1 MTNRPEEI
9 WDIIYL
15 DPCLIAEGLSS
26 ERHHLKLH
34 QQDGVFQ
41 QQLQRVYL
49 FFSIDDSFIF
59 DPTDLDIDVTPE
71 AIDAALDE
79 DQPSRAL
86 ILSLRLNEDTLIKRC
101 IFSVS
106 PMDVPAVAS
115 SIPYRYLQR
124 LKEALTDLLDLCF
137 DGVRSSANFMEMNI
151 RFGIHESPTESA
163 SSQETWPTAEVVAAK
178 KTEDDCPEQS
188 AIRRVS
194 GADKITLRDIARERV
209 DVISEKM
216 HCLPDEYLDEL
227 KNQLKSFLEGNG
239 GSLNRE
245 EFLILQMFVQ
255 NRSDLTAKTLE
266 REDPTSTEWDRFAHG
281 EYIRLSMEEDVD
293 DASNGSADVW
303 DASLEDLFCRIE
315 GLLTGRRSRADFKQK
330 IDALVSEI
338 EKTAPNLKALDQ
350 YKNLQGKERDVT
362 EEFELA
368 RKEEKQVDDAY
379 NSVKQRRYELFMEAF
394 DHISSN
400 IDRIYTQL
408 TKSGTHPLVRRV
420 LG

>member
-1 MTNRPEEI
+1 
-9 WDIIYL
+9 
-15 DPCLIAEGLSS
+15 
-26 ERHHLKLH
+26 
-34 QQDGVFQ
+34 
-41 QQLQRVYL
+41 
-49 FFSIDDSFIF
+49 
-59 DPTDLDIDVTPE
+59 
-71 AIDAALDE
+71 
-79 DQPSRAL
+79 
-86 ILSLRLNEDTLIKRC
+86 
-101 IFSVS
+101 
-106 PMDVPAVAS
+106 
-115 SIPYRYLQR
+115 
-124 LKEALTDLLDLCF
+124 
-137 DGVRSSANFMEMNI
+137 MNI

-216 HCLPDEYLDEL
+216 HRLPDEYLDEL

-303 DASLEDLFCRIE
+303 DASLEALHGDTAAQIRSANSSAKNTKSETQINHLDDLKVEIIEKIE

>member
-106 PMDVPAVAS
+106 PIDVPAVAS

-137 DGVRSSANFMEMNI
+137 DGVRSSANFMVT
-151 RFGIHESPTESA
+151 RFSRIP
-163 SSQETWPTAEVVAAK
+163 ETF
-178 KTEDDCPEQS
+178 
-188 AIRRVS
+188 
-194 GADKITLRDIARERV
+194 
-209 DVISEKM
+209 
-216 HCLPDEYLDEL
+216 
-227 KNQLKSFLEGNG
+227 N
-239 GSLNRE
+239 
-245 EFLILQMFVQ
+245 
-255 NRSDLTAKTLE
+255 
-266 REDPTSTEWDRFAHG
+266 
-281 EYIRLSMEEDVD
+281 
-293 DASNGSADVW
+293 
-303 DASLEDLFCRIE
+303 LF
-315 GLLTGRRSRADFKQK
+315 
-330 IDALVSEI
+330 
-338 EKTAPNLKALDQ
+338 
-350 YKNLQGKERDVT
+350 
-362 EEFELA
+362 
-368 RKEEKQVDDAY
+368 
-379 NSVKQRRYELFMEAF
+379 
-394 DHISSN
+394 
-400 IDRIYTQL
+400 
-408 TKSGTHPLVRRV
+408 
-420 LG
+420 